1 MQKKARRMGQRRAS
15 RSGGRTT
22 SGHGVGRE
30 GEEIA
35 RVVGDGGCSASSRAR
50 IEGI

>member
-1 MQKKARRMGQRRAS
+1 MGPRRAS
-15 RSGGRTT
+15 RSGGRTA
-22 SGHGVGRE
+22 SGHGVGRK

-50 IEGI
+50 IAGI